1 MAGHVLAPLK
11 QRVYQELR
19 AQIERGEL
27 AQGEK
32 VGELAVSEAMGVSRT
47 PVREALIQ
55 LEADGY
61 LKGVPRRGFRVRSF
75 DEQSARE
82 VFEMLGPLDGR
93 AALLAAPH
101 MTEDDLANMDF
112 LCESMEL
119 AIAGGLTERYYDL
132 QREFHQRYIDRCGNA
147 RLQRALSE
155 LMGQLSSRS
164 YARDDAQA
172 LDNMRAANEEHHHML
187 GLFRAGDGA
196 ALQDYVRDVH
206 WSLKNVR
213 FAAW

>member
-1 MAGHVLAPLK
+1 MAGHIAAPLK
-11 QRVYQELR
+11 QRVYQELKAR
-19 AQIERGEL
+19 IERGEL

-32 VGELAVSEAMGVSRT
+32 IGELAVSEAMGVSRT

-61 LKGVPRRGFRVRSF
+61 LEGMPRRGFRVRSF

-101 MTEDDLANMDF
+101 MTEVDLANMDF

-132 QREFHQRYIDRCGNA
+132 QREFHQRY
-147 RLQRALSE
+147 
-155 LMGQLSSRS
+155 M
-164 YARDDAQA
+164 Y
-172 LDNMRAANEEHHHML
+172 
-187 GLFRAGDGA
+187 
-196 ALQDYVRDVH
+196 
-206 WSLKNVR
+206 SLT
-213 FAAW
+213 

>member
-32 VGELAVSEAMGVSRT
+32 VGELVVSEAMGVSRT

-61 LKGVPRRGFRVRSF
+61 LEGVPRRGFRVRSF

-172 LDNMRAANEEHHHML
+172 LDNMRAANEERNHQHLTLEDRLDPKTRQKLDRLL
-187 GLFRAGDGA
+187 GRI
-196 ALQDYVRDVH
+196 
-206 WSLKNVR
+206 
-213 FAAW
+213 

>member
-61 LKGVPRRGFRVRSF
+61 LEGVPRRGFRVRSF
-75 DEQSARE
+75 GEQSARE

-112 LCESMEL
+112 LCESMGL

-206 WSLKNVR
+206 WSLENVR

>member
-61 LKGVPRRGFRVRSF
+61 LEGVPRRGFRVRSF
-75 DEQSARE
+75 GEQSARE

-112 LCESMEL
+112 LYESMEL

-206 WSLKNVR
+206 WSLENVR